1 MAGTSVMKFR
11 SCILFACMA
20 VVPLV
25 AMFSHKV
32 PREWRLAVQRL
43 ARGAPAAGPPKQQ
56 PESEPVPP
64 VAPPVAAASLRPPS
78 RQPELPLQSV
88 AMQPAAAQPDA
99 LVPVASSAEPAQET
113 AAANVS
119 LVVPHEPV
127 AATDAAR
134 SRMVLED
141 QLRAL
146 GAVSIEC
153 VPMMQ
158 GAAYRCS
165 CRVPADPSGQ
175 LQRVF
180 QSSNPDPVVALRN
193 LHGQVQFWKHRLAT
207 RPDVDNPLRTSR
219 DTGQP
224 GLR

>member
-11 SCILFACMA
+11 SCLLFACMA

-32 PREWRLAVQRL
+32 PREWRLAVQRF
-43 ARGAPAAGPPKQQ
+43 AGAATPLRQ
-56 PESEPVPP
+56 PEPRS
-64 VAPPVAAASLRPPS
+64 APPVATPVAAVSPQSAP
-78 RQPELPLQSV
+78 RQPEPPLR
-88 AMQPAAAQPDA
+88 PAVAQPDA
-99 LVPVASSAEPAQET
+99 LVPVAAPAELAQ
-113 AAANVS
+113 AAAARAPVS
-119 LVVPHEPV
+119 QVVPQEPV
-127 AATDAAR
+127 AAPDAAR
-134 SRMVLED
+134 SRIMLED
-141 QLRAL
+141 QLRSL
-146 GAVSIEC
+146 GAMSVEC

-158 GAAYRCS
+158 GASYRCS

-180 QSSNPDPVVALRN
+180 QSSNPDPLVALRN

-207 RPDVDNPLRTSR
+207 RPGGDNPLRTSG

>member
-11 SCILFACMA
+11 SFLLFACMA

-32 PREWRLAVQRL
+32 PREWRLAVQRF
-43 ARGAPAAGPPKQQ
+43 ARGTPPAAKP
-56 PESEPVPP
+56 
-64 VAPPVAAASLRPPS
+64 L
-78 RQPELPLQSV
+78 RQPEPSATAPEV
-88 AMQPAAAQPDA
+88 AASPPAVAPGPETVPRPAP
-99 LVPVASSAEPAQET
+99 LVPVAPLAET
-113 AAANVS
+113 ALAAS
-119 LVVPHEPV
+119 PQPASQPAPREPV
-127 AATDAAR
+127 GTGDGVRDRVAI
-134 SRMVLED
+134 ED
-141 QLRAL
+141 QLRSL

-158 GAAYRCS
+158 GTSYRCS

-193 LHGQVQFWKHRLAT
+193 LHGQVHFWKHRMAT
-207 RPDVDNPLRTSR
+207 RPDADNPLRTLG
-219 DTGQP
+219 DGGQP

>member
-1 MAGTSVMKFR
+1 MAETCVMKFR

-32 PREWRLAVQRL
+32 PREWRLAVQQF
-43 ARGAPAAGPPKQQ
+43 ARGATPAASPMRQ
-56 PESEPVPP
+56 PEPVPP
-64 VAPPVAAASLRPPS
+64 VAPPVAAAAPQPPS
-78 RQPELPLQSV
+78 REPEPPLQPV
-88 AMQPAAAQPDA
+88 APQPAAP
-99 LVPVASSAEPAQET
+99 VPVASSAEPPQET
-113 AAANVS
+113 AAATVS
-119 LVVPHEPV
+119 LVVPQQAN
-127 AATDAAR
+127 AATDAAP
-134 SRMVLED
+134 SRTMLED
-141 QLRAL
+141 RLRSL

-180 QSSNPDPVVALRN
+180 QSSNPDPIVALKN

-207 RPDVDNPLRTSR
+207 RPDADNPLRTSR
-219 DTGQP
+219 AAGQP